1 MPQHPNLFDTQDP
14 QQGLMGPPRPEIQ
27 FPQMEGRKPNLL
39 DRMLGLYG
47 QDPTS
52 HIPEDQRSG
61 ALQQGLRE
69 AGLATLAAGG
79 RGHESLT
86 PGQAIGT
93 FFGTLQGTGARMGA
107 QNEAQQR
114 KQQIQEM
121 VDSGNMNPEQMQ
133 AIMMQLIASGTPED
147 LAAARTI
154 AEVIKSQGGADRYRN
169 VPKGGLLF
177 DTSTG
182 KWLRPDGQG
191 GVQEIDRW
199 VDLGGMKVPE
209 IDGQLDFEQAQGKTM
224 TPGEIKRSYDSN
236 LKWAVG
242 KYENAIKP
250 IEPSFRLTM
259 SAIAQSDR
267 AIAGDGAAQLMLL
280 YGFIRALDPNSVV
293 REGEVRLAQEA
304 ATLRDQAIMWYN
316 FMIDDKSKIMSPNM
330 AVNITNVMK
339 QLAQSNMD
347 FIGSQRDQWAINI
360 GGHFGIDQ
368 SLFRDPT
375 AIFTSQISQF
385 AGIGTAGSGQGK
397 MAPGQAGG
405 QAYSD
410 LANRVWDTPGST
422 TTPPPAPVPGD
433 RLREA
438 VGE

>member
-1 MPQHPNLFDTQDP
+1 
-14 QQGLMGPPRPEIQ
+14 MGQPRPEIQ
-27 FPQMEGRKPNLL
+27 FPQMAGRKPNLL
-39 DRMLGLYG
+39 DKILGLYG

-52 HIPEDQRSG
+52 HIPEGQRGG
-61 ALQQGLRE
+61 ALQKGLRE
-69 AGLATLAAGG
+69 AGLATLMAGG
-79 RGHESLT
+79 RGHDSLT
-86 PGQAIGT
+86 TGQAIGT
-93 FFGTLQGTGARMGA
+93 FLGTMQGTGARMGA
-107 QNEAQQR
+107 ENEAQRR
-114 KQQIQEM
+114 KQQIQDM
-121 VDSGNMNPEQMQ
+121 VSSGNMDPEQMQ
-133 AIMMQLIASGTPED
+133 AIMMQLIASGSPED

-154 AEVIKSQGGADRYRN
+154 AEVLKSQGGSDRYRN
-169 VPKGGLLF
+169 VPKGGLIF
-177 DTSTG
+177 DTATQ

-191 GVQEIDRW
+191 NFQEIERW
-199 VDLGGMKVPE
+199 VDVGGQKVPQINGQMDWDQA
-209 IDGQLDFEQAQGKTM
+209 IDKTM
-224 TPGEIKRSYDSN
+224 SPGEIKRSYDSN

-259 SAIAQSDR
+259 AAIAQSDR

-339 QLAQSNMD
+339 QLAASNQA
-347 FIGSQRDQWAINI
+347 FIASQRDQWAVNI

-375 AIFTSQISQF
+375 AIFTQQISQF

-397 MAPGQAGG
+397 MAEGQAGG

-410 LANRVWDTPGST
+410 LANKVWDVPGQTS
-422 TTPPPAPVPGD
+422 PPPAPVPGD
-433 RLREA
+433 RLRSA
-438 VGE
+438 MGE